1 MIKSICAG
9 LLILCQTT
17 FDFQKG
23 FDYNNNKEFV
33 EGVKNCAVSYN
44 SFMHSQH
51 RIPIEIIVSQAV
63 LESDWGRSR
72 FAIEGNNLYGMR
84 QYDLTEPHIKPLKK
98 PNANF
103 GLKVYETKCLSVVDY
118 IETILSH
125 HGYTEFREKLY
136 QMWAV
141 DEYDIFLL
149 TEMLYNYSADKKY
162 AGKLRDTILYINER
176 GYLYGRK

>member
-51 RIPIEIIVSQAV
+51 RIPVEIIVS
-63 LESDWGRSR
+63 
-72 FAIEGNNLYGMR
+72 
-84 QYDLTEPHIKPLKK
+84 
-98 PNANF
+98 
-103 GLKVYETKCLSVVDY
+103 
-118 IETILSH
+118 
-125 HGYTEFREKLY
+125 
-136 QMWAV
+136 
-141 DEYDIFLL
+141 
-149 TEMLYNYSADKKY
+149 
-162 AGKLRDTILYINER
+162 
-176 GYLYGRK
+176 